1 MNKEALEAIMATTL
15 LVLSLF
21 SPTAGAV
28 SISYEADSEVD
39 QSVSTSASNKG
50 QRICEGQPY
59 NVSYIPFSGV
69 PQLSLQATNGQAF
82 PPKNYGILISCNN

>member
-50 QRICEGQPY
+50 QRICEG
-59 NVSYIPFSGV
+59 
-69 PQLSLQATNGQAF
+69 
-82 PPKNYGILISCNN
+82 